1 MQTPADTNGRGCAP
15 VTPIRKSSML
25 SSTPSRP
32 LNHTNQAAA
41 GAPSINTSL
50 NNSLNNILKCSPSGY
65 LQKSNV
71 TKSNSSIIPSGH
83 DTNNLNEPNKLHASP
98 GAVASAT
105 PNISETKAKSTS
117 SNDNINSGLSNK
129 IYGSS
134 LLCYQNVPP
143 PSPTNSMVNDATNKS
158 TTTSGSPKTSDDSKT
173 PKHSNSSSATTL
185 AALLPGDSTTLPV
198 KKRTKL
204 RHRLSD
210 VGSWGL
216 RKKDRAHKYRSMNI
230 ESLEV
235 LGDPVIE
242 DMFFVRWHF
251 LHFFI
256 YNFFKFTINICQ
268 MLFGRGVLFQ
278 IKPSCVYFIWLIPLS
293 NFFG

>member
-1 MQTPADTNGRGCAP
+1 
-15 VTPIRKSSML
+15 ML
-25 SSTPSRP
+25 SSIESRMPDTSHTVAASTP
-32 LNHTNQAAA
+32 
-41 GAPSINTSL
+41 TSPL
-50 NNSLNNILKCSPSGY
+50 NNSLNNILNYSSPDF

-71 TKSNSSIIPSGH
+71 SKSNTSIISSGNNA
-83 DTNNLNEPNKLHASP
+83 NNLSEPNKLHQSSAAETLTTNAS
-98 GAVASAT
+98 
-105 PNISETKAKSTS
+105 ELKTKSIVNS
-117 SNDNINSGLSNK
+117 DNINSGSSHK

-143 PSPTNSMVNDATNKS
+143 PSPTNTIDNDSINKS
-158 TTTSGSPKTSDDSKT
+158 PTTSSLKNDDGKSSKS
-173 PKHSNSSSATTL
+173 SNPSSTITL

-242 DMFFVRWHF
+242 DTFFVSTLDSHSLF
-251 LHFFI
+251 LSSSNISQYSYNRTFTTKVALDNNHHSKIHNSSDRYWYIQDI
-256 YNFFKFTINICQ
+256 YVIRLCKNS
-268 MLFGRGVLFQ
+268 MRLM
-278 IKPSCVYFIWLIPLS
+278 
-293 NFFG
+293 

>member
-1 MQTPADTNGRGCAP
+1 MPTDTNGRGCAP

-25 SSTPSRP
+25 TSMASRTP
-32 LNHTNQAAA
+32 
-41 GAPSINTSL
+41 NTSQLIATPAPTSPL
-50 NNSLNNILKCSPSGY
+50 NNSLNNILNYSPPNY

-71 TKSNSSIIPSGH
+71 TKSNSSIISGGNN
-83 DTNNLNEPNKLHASP
+83 TNNLSEPNKAHGS
-98 GAVASAT
+98 SAMETST
-105 PNISETKAKSTS
+105 PNASEIKSKS
-117 SNDNINSGLSNK
+117 SSSSDNVNSSSPHK

-143 PSPTNSMVNDATNKS
+143 PSPPISVANDNTNKS
-158 TTTSGSPKTSDDSKT
+158 TTTSGHKNGDDSKT
-173 PKHSNSSSATTL
+173 SKGSNSSSAITL

-235 LGDPVIE
+235 LGDPVTE
-242 DMFFVRWHF
+242 DIFFVSDHF
-251 LHFFI
+251 SI
-256 YNFFKFTINICQ
+256 Q
-268 MLFGRGVLFQ
+268 MYRF
-278 IKPSCVYFIWLIPLS
+278 
-293 NFFG
+293 

>member
-1 MQTPADTNGRGCAP
+1 
-15 VTPIRKSSML
+15 ML
-25 SSTPSRP
+25 SSTTSSRIPNINQTIAAVSP
-32 LNHTNQAAA
+32 L
-41 GAPSINTSL
+41 TSPL
-50 NNSLNNILKCSPSGY
+50 NNSLNNILNSTPSEY
-65 LQKSNV
+65 LQKNNV
-71 TKSNSSIIPSGH
+71 TKSNSSIILSGN
-83 DTNNLNEPNKLHASP
+83 DTNNLNETNKLHAATA
-98 GAVASAT
+98 AVATAVS
-105 PNISETKAKSTS
+105 NVSESKANPKASGGS
-117 SNDNINSGLSNK
+117 SNDNVSSGLSNK

-143 PSPTNSMVNDATNKS
+143 PSPTNSMVNDNTNKS
-158 TTTSGSPKTSDDSKT
+158 TTTTTSSPKTSDDSKT

-242 DMFFVRWHF
+242 DTFFV
-251 LHFFI
+251 
-256 YNFFKFTINICQ
+256 
-268 MLFGRGVLFQ
+268 
-278 IKPSCVYFIWLIPLS
+278 SS
-293 NFFG
+293 NFWQFQYSESNFLNGAFLFYLIIIIIINGSI

>member
-1 MQTPADTNGRGCAP
+1 MAA
-15 VTPIRKSSML
+15 VTPSL
-25 SSTPSRP
+25 
-32 LNHTNQAAA
+32 
-41 GAPSINTSL
+41 TSPL
-50 NNSLNNILKCSPSGY
+50 NNSLNNILNYSPPGY

-71 TKSNSSIIPSGH
+71 TKSNSSIILSGN
-83 DTNNLNEPNKLHASP
+83 DANNLNEPNKLHSSSGSGGNG
-98 GAVASAT
+98 GAAAAIANAT
-105 PNISETKAKSTS
+105 ANINESKAKSTS
-117 SNDNINSGLSNK
+117 SNDNINSGLTNK

-143 PSPTNSMVNDATNKS
+143 PSPTNSMVNDKS
-158 TTTSGSPKTSDDSKT
+158 TTTTTSSPKTSDESKT

-216 RKKDRAHKYRSMNI
+216 RRKDRAHKYRSMNI

-242 DMFFVRWHF
+242 DTFFVSF
-251 LHFFI
+251 TFFCI
-256 YNFFKFTINICQ
+256 SHT
-268 MLFGRGVLFQ
+268 V
-278 IKPSCVYFIWLIPLS
+278 
-293 NFFG
+293 

>member
-1 MQTPADTNGRGCAP
+1 
-15 VTPIRKSSML
+15 ML
-25 SSTPSRP
+25 SSVATRP
-32 LNHTNQAAA
+32 LNQTAVA
-41 GAPSINTSL
+41 APSLSSTL
-50 NNSLNNILKCSPSGY
+50 NNSLNNILNSSPPGY

-71 TKSNSSIIPSGH
+71 TKSNSSIILSGP
-83 DTNNLNEPNKLHASP
+83 DTNNLGEPNKVHASP
-98 GAVASAT
+98 GIVASPP
-105 PNISETKAKSTS
+105 PNASETKTKSS
-117 SNDNINSGLSNK
+117 SGNDNGLSNK

-143 PSPTNSMVNDATNKS
+143 PSPTASMLANDNTNKS

-242 DMFFVRWHF
+242 DMFFVSWF
-251 LHFFI
+251 QFIPFSFFW
-256 YNFFKFTINICQ
+256 NFTIN
-268 MLFGRGVLFQ
+268 FGNGAFYSKSKWRIRSFWQ
-278 IKPSCVYFIWLIPLS
+278 S
-293 NFFG
+293 NSNL